1 MMTYVGIGSC
11 PHAATL
17 AELTEEWDQ
26 MVPVFIRDK
35 NAQIIHYDPQF
46 ANPER
51 AAFLD
56 QYFNA
61 RSFTKMSENS
71 WSLGPMTVTL
81 HAKAIYHPEDDNIL
95 HEYAESAISTNTK
108 LLIQEFTGTDLVL
121 TAKKLFSQ
129 TTSRESFK
137 SNVLVDMTYG
147 TDCHCGTNM
156 VKYKPLYT
164 QEGNFINMLLYDE
177 SEIISYIGESTE
189 LNKLIKIYF
198 MKKYLETVNMQ
209 VDYRR
214 RLVGGTVLFPCDGYG
229 DTSTPEQ
236 VMAYLQ
242 KKLRQLLHVFD
253 SLGLMTR
260 ERWDT
265 VELLFARYKIINVYD
280 WNTKM
285 RTLFD

>member
-1 MMTYVGIGSC
+1 MMTYIGIGSC

-17 AELTEEWDQ
+17 DELTDEWDQ
-26 MVPVFIRDK
+26 MIPVFIRDK

-46 ANPER
+46 AKPER
-51 AAFLD
+51 MAFLD
-56 QYFNA
+56 QYFEA
-61 RSFTKMSENS
+61 RRFTKVSEQS
-71 WSLGPMTVTL
+71 WSSGPATVTL
-81 HAKAIYHPEDDNIL
+81 HAKAIYHPEDDGIL
-95 HEYAESAISTNTK
+95 HEYAEAAIAANRK
-108 LLIQEFTGTDLVL
+108 LVIQEFTGTELVV

-137 SNVLVDMTYG
+137 RNVLIDITYG
-147 TDCHCGTNM
+147 TDCNCGPNM

-164 QEGNFINMLLYDE
+164 QEGGFVNMLLYDE
-177 SEIISYIGESTE
+177 AETISYIGESTE
-189 LNKLIKIYF
+189 LNSLIKIYF

-214 RLVGGTVLFPCDGYG
+214 RLVGGTVLFPCDAYG
-229 DTSTPEQ
+229 DTSTPDQ
-236 VMAYLQ
+236 IMMHLQ
-242 KKLRQLLHVFD
+242 RKLRQLLHIFD

-260 ERWDT
+260 ERWDN